1 MTTTLPDGS
10 ALFAPAHLDDPYSLY
25 DRLRRDAPVYRVPGT
40 DFHLVSSWE
49 LVAEAAART
58 TDFSANLTA
67 VLLRYPGAPPVAFE
81 MDGGTAVHVLA
92 TADDPSHGIQRKL
105 VSGVL
110 AGRVRGLGPAVADL
124 VDRLWSEYARG
135 GRIDWAADMADRL
148 PMALVAT
155 LIGLPDEDVPQ
166 LLAWA
171 YDSTEMIGGV
181 VAEDRLPKLVR
192 SATELAG
199 YLFEQVRRA
208 KDGTTGEGP
217 PRDLLDALARACRS
231 GELTEDVAALILI
244 QLVGAGGESTA
255 GLIASAGRILASR
268 TDIQSMLRERP
279 QLIPAFL
286 DEVLRLESPFRGHYR
301 HVVADTRLGAVDLP
315 AGSHLLL
322 LWGAANRDPAV
333 FPDPGAFD
341 LHRPNGKSHMA
352 FGRGIHFCVGSAL
365 AKLEARTAIA
375 ALLDRTTA
383 IALDG
388 RPERVP
394 GILVRRHRSLPLRL
408 EPAARK

>member
-10 ALFAPAHLDDPYSLY
+10 ALFDPAHLDDPYPLY
-25 DRLRRDAPVYRVPGT
+25 DRLRRDAPVFRVPGT

-58 TDFSANLTA
+58 ADFSANLTA
-67 VLLRYPGAPPVAFE
+67 VLLRYPDAPPIAFE
-81 MDGGTAVHVLA
+81 MDGGAAVHVLA
-92 TADDPSHGIQRKL
+92 TADDPAHAIHRKM
-105 VSGVL
+105 VSAVL
-110 AGRVRGLGPAVADL
+110 AGRVRGLAPMVAGL
-124 VDRLWSEYARG
+124 VDLLWSRYARD
-135 GRIDWAADMADRL
+135 GRTDWAADMADRL
-148 PMALVAT
+148 PLAVVAT
-155 LIGLPDEDVPQ
+155 LIGLPDEDVPR
-166 LLAWA
+166 LLGWA

-181 VAEDRLPKLVR
+181 VAADRLPELVR

-199 YLFEQVRRA
+199 YLFEQVRWAKNRA
-208 KDGTTGEGP
+208 TGEGP

-231 GELTEDVAALILI
+231 GDLTDEVAALILI

-255 GLIASAGRILASR
+255 ALIAAAGRILASR
-268 TDIQSMLRERP
+268 SDIQSLLRQRP
-279 QLIPAFL
+279 ELIPAFL

-301 HVVADTRLGAVDLP
+301 HVVADTRLGTVDLP

-333 FPDPGAFD
+333 FPDPGVLD

-365 AKLEARTAIA
+365 AKLEARTAVA
-375 ALLDRTTA
+375 ALLDRTTG

-388 RPERVP
+388 TPQRVP
-394 GILVRRHRSLPLRL
+394 SILVRRHRSLPLRL
-408 EPAARK
+408 S